1 MTMSGGRTQREAL
14 VLVGA
19 QAGLTFIP
27 TPTPLTRL
35 HYFDGK
41 FLRAADLQLEQDAL
55 RTLVALANQAGG
67 AGVVHGLECTLAGG
81 DRLHLGPG
89 LAVDPAGRALLLPQ
103 GVELGLAALLEASR
117 QQALAASAPAS
128 PGTAGFAECAVRAQA
143 SPAQPVE
150 GTELY
155 LIVLS
160 HAEAFCGTEDVYGKL
175 CEEAC
180 VTSTQRPFLVEG
192 IAVRAVPLTLSTA
205 LARSTAV
212 ALTGVHLRS
221 RVASAYFAGE
231 AAQVASLIS
240 RDGLASGAWCLG
252 AAALG
257 GTGVPVAVLARS
269 GGTTVF
275 LDAWT
280 ARRERM
286 EAPPR
291 QYWAWRMA
299 MRPWPAFLA
308 QVLQFQC
315 QLRSLF
321 QAGGPVGE
329 PDPCAEVRGVARDA
343 SAAVAELMDYYGTVS
358 ERLATFR
365 SLAPTAAVAA
375 ELPALKGGLAG
386 LKILKDRLEVAVQV
400 PAQLGRVLIRGGII
414 ELPPAGYL
422 PVAPGSALTANQQ
435 VRQLL
440 GEGVSL
446 RFCVVRPDYVPHA
459 LEEAQHLERIS
470 LLEGL
475 DDPRSKPEVDVLVPD
490 GQIVSRELRRDGL
503 GFEGELQVPL
513 GTDQQAPVTFRGA
526 GRAEVLPAGGGA
538 FHFGGAL
545 SAQQAEGANRLA
557 DAIGTLHKA
566 AAGHW
571 TEVLHRFAREAAG
584 AAAEV
589 AAAEAALRVQPA
601 ARFQPGDIAG
611 MVVAIPVGGAW
622 VTARADRDPFDL
634 GPGDTTPASL
644 RLATTV
650 PSSGL
655 VYNDLEIHGT
665 LRVDESSGGDA
676 DRVVLGRM
684 TGAVVT
690 RVRWSNQDPQVETQA
705 VNLAARLRLR
715 RALQGRW
722 TFDARLDVSP
732 SIAWVSRVA
741 WSGSPVQVTATSELV
756 IQLANQTLRRPFAD
770 AVLREKPD
778 ALAAGSAEHT
788 LALWGLELL
797 GSGLEDP
804 RFPASASKSLFPP
817 LPPPTEEL
825 EVRAT
830 RDWVLFHRRRPST
843 CAAAAPGPA
852 PVPARRY
859 QAQHLGVANE
869 EEARAVRN
877 ALLAGASVG
886 NLAWRPVS
894 VVEFAPG
901 VPALASDPA
910 LLARDW
916 RAAGPGSSL
925 LYAAIASEAA
935 AAADGEVLALG
946 RLGQLQK
953 VLFSVTPA
961 DPALASEVLP
971 RVPEAL
977 AVPGTDGTIVL
988 LTRAAAQTTC
998 QAVYRVENEDAF
1010 KFLSEMI
1017 RAGRLAEALQNDL
1030 LRPLGDVTF
1039 QAGTDQVPDQS
1050 LAAAAARWDE
1060 AGGGTPVHTAV
1071 VSGPGAPAQDRAL
1084 HAQQAA
1090 KIQEA
1095 LGGGPTPGPLDN
1107 PAALPGNCPSIA
1119 LVVARRAELRVGRI
1133 YTWGGRDANKNRVV
1147 VQAGTNL
1154 QVRFQADGTLFQ
1166 PLTDAQVS
1174 VLKSGGRYF
1183 QVELA
1188 SAEGGSTPEAEAR
1201 LKGIFQELAG
1211 KDLLSSGATAN
1222 LTTLAAGEAGLLN
1235 RDGIVAQD
1243 VVLLRMG

>member
-1 MTMSGGRTQREAL
+1 MSGGRTQREAL

-41 FLRAADLQLEQDAL
+41 FLRAADLQLEQEAL
-55 RTLVALANQAGG
+55 RTLVALASQAGG
-67 AGVVHGLECTLAGG
+67 AGVVHGLDCTLDGG

-89 LAVDPAGRALLLPQ
+89 LAMDPAGRALLLPQ
-103 GVELGLAALLEASR
+103 GIELGLAGLIEASR
-117 QQALAASAPAS
+117 GQALAASAATPV
-128 PGTAGFAECAVRAQA
+128 GTTQFGECEVRAQTP
-143 SPAQPVE
+143 SAQPVE
-150 GTELY
+150 GVEVY
-155 LIVLS
+155 LIVLA
-160 HAEAFCGTEDVYGKL
+160 HAEAYCGTEDVYGKL

-180 VTSTQRPFLVEG
+180 VTSTQRPLLVEG

-205 LARSTAV
+205 LPRSTAV

-221 RVASAYFAGE
+221 RVASAYFADDAGR
-231 AAQVASLIS
+231 VGSLIS

-252 AAALG
+252 ASPLG
-257 GTGVPVAVLARS
+257 GTDVPVAVVARS
-269 GGTTVF
+269 GDATLF

-299 MRPWPAFLA
+299 MRPWPVFLA

-343 SAAVAELMDYYGTVS
+343 TVAVAELMDYYGKVS

-375 ELPALKGGLAG
+375 ELPVLKGGLSG
-386 LKILKDRLEVAVQV
+386 LKILKDRLDVAVQV
-400 PAQLGRVLIRGGII
+400 PAQLGRALIRGGIV

-440 GEGVSL
+440 GEGVDL
-446 RFCVVRPDYVPHA
+446 RFCVVRADCVPHA
-459 LEEAQHLERIS
+459 LEEAQHMERIS
-470 LLEGL
+470 LLQGL
-475 DDPRSKPEVDVLVPD
+475 DDPRSKPQVDVLVPD
-490 GQIVSRELRRDGL
+490 AQIVSRELRREGM

-513 GTDQQAPVTFRGA
+513 EGDQPAPVTFRGA
-526 GRAEVLPAGGGA
+526 GRAEVLAAGGGA

-545 SAQQAEGANRLA
+545 SAQRAEAANRLA

-584 AAAEV
+584 AAAP
-589 AAAEAALRVQPA
+589 APEAAPRVQPA
-601 ARFQPGDIAG
+601 ARVQPGDIAG

-622 VTARADRDPFDL
+622 VTARADRDPFAL
-634 GPGDTTPASL
+634 GPGDTAPASL

-650 PSSGL
+650 PTSGL

-665 LRVDESSGGDA
+665 LRVDESSGADA

-715 RALQGRW
+715 RDLQGRW
-722 TFDARLDVSP
+722 TLDARLDVSP
-732 SIAWVSRVA
+732 SIAWVTRVA
-741 WSGSPVQVTATSELV
+741 WSGSPAEATVTSELV
-756 IQLANQTLRRPFAD
+756 IQLAHQTLRRPFAD

-804 RFPASASKSLFPP
+804 QFPASASRSLFPP

-843 CAAAAPGPA
+843 CAAAVVGPA
-852 PVPARRY
+852 PAPTRRY
-859 QAQHLGVANE
+859 QAYHLGVANE
-869 EEARAVRN
+869 EEAREVRN
-877 ALLAGASVG
+877 ALLASAGVG
-886 NLAWRPVS
+886 NLGWRPVS
-894 VVEFAPG
+894 LVEFAAG
-901 VPALASDPA
+901 VPALASDPD

-916 RAAGPGSSL
+916 HAAGPGSSL

-935 AAADGEVLALG
+935 AAAEGEVLAMG
-946 RLGQLQK
+946 RLGQLQQAI
-953 VLFSVTPA
+953 LPVTPA
-961 DPALASEVLP
+961 DPALAFEVLP

-977 AVPGTDGTIVL
+977 AVPGTDGSIVF
-988 LTRAAAQTTC
+988 LTRVSAQTTC
-998 QAVYRVENEDAF
+998 QAVYRVQDENAF
-1010 KFLSEMI
+1010 KLVSEMI
-1017 RAGRLAEALQNDL
+1017 RAGHLAEALQNDL
-1030 LRPLGDVTF
+1030 LRSLGNVTF

-1050 LAAAAARWDE
+1050 LALVAAAWSQF
-1060 AGGGTPVHTAV
+1060 GGGTPSSTAV
-1071 VSGPGAPAQDRAL
+1071 VSGPNATAEERAL

-1090 KIQEA
+1090 RVQEV
-1095 LGGGPTPGPLDN
+1095 LGGGPPPGPLPN
-1107 PAALPGNCPSIA
+1107 PAALPVECPSIA
-1119 LVVARRAELRVGRI
+1119 LVVAQEAELRVGRI
-1133 YTWGGRDANKNRVV
+1133 YTWNRRNQQGSRVV

-1154 QVRFQADGTLFQ
+1154 QFRFQADGTLLQ
-1166 PLTDAQVS
+1166 PLTEAQVS
-1174 VLKSGGRYF
+1174 VLKSAGPYL

-1188 SAEGGSTPEAEAR
+1188 PPEGPTSPGAEAR
-1201 LKGIFQELAG
+1201 LKGIFQELADKG
-1211 KDLLSSGATAN
+1211 LLGSGATPS

-1243 VVLLRMG
+1243 VVLLQMG